1 MLLLC
6 LKNLGE
12 YLCPRCTIPKKWV
25 SDIGT
30 VNDRN
35 RRIRYARV
43 DNEASRAQ
51 IIKAR
56 VRIFKKGM
64 AVNSVKVQRLLKK
77 GSLTPTKVPSD
88 SIMNLSLMKY

>member
-12 YLCPRCTIPKKWV
+12 YLCPRCTILKKCV

-30 VNDRN
+30 VNDWN
-35 RRIRYARV
+35 RRIRYTRI
-43 DNEASRAQ
+43 DNEASRTQ
-51 IIKAR
+51 VIKAR
-56 VRIFKKGM
+56 ARIFKKGM
-64 AVNSVKVQRLLKK
+64 AINSVRVQRLLKK

-88 SIMNLSLMKY
+88 SVMNLPLMRH